1 MLAEVIFYFAA
12 LVCSLLFFIFLNTQ
26 VSTSSDS
33 TSVDSTDVGDD
44 ENTTN
49 NTTSNIHQLSI
60 PSTPRKTE
68 QQQHIITS
76 PRRRF
81 QQQHDRSDSLQ
92 DLSVKSSEL
101 IFDEIMNTVPVIA
114 SQDDERV
121 SFDKLA
127 EKKTPLEKKR
137 DHILE
142 EILSTEE
149 SYVKGLRELEEAY
162 LKPIREKK
170 LLSKEVFDMIF
181 NDIAIIAGV
190 NENFLSELKKLYFG
204 DKLQSYNVAK
214 LLLHYA
220 HSFKLY
226 TRFIGNYGVA
236 VTALEEEKK
245 KNNKF
250 KKFLEEISVKL
261 GEESTT
267 ARDFTIDGHMILPL
281 QRIPRYE
288 MLLQQLKDVTPSGDE
303 SYGLIENALLLI
315 KEIASGLNMSQLEYS
330 NIHKSL
336 ELSETFKLKD
346 FFIPTRRLLFYFEGE
361 DGINYKRSNGK
372 RGIMDMYVFSD
383 LLLLNRRNSKF
394 LSKQEFIFSPHSK
407 DDNSTTLYLD
417 MEESIISKTITL
429 TCTFKSDKVEPRVL
443 EMYFD
448 SKPEQYDRV
457 REAILVM
464 LDLERQSRRSSVASS
479 SF

>member
-12 LVCSLLFFIFLNTQ
+12 LVCSLLFFVFLNTH
-26 VSTSSDS
+26 TSSSSDDS
-33 TSVDSTDVGDD
+33 SIDIGDN
-44 ENTTN
+44 ENTTLN
-49 NTTSNIHQLSI
+49 TSNSHQLSI

-68 QQQHIITS
+68 KQQQQAITS
-76 PRRRF
+76 PRRLIQR
-81 QQQHDRSDSLQ
+81 QHDRSDSLQ

-101 IFDEIMNTVPVIA
+101 IFDEIMNTVPIIA
-114 SQDDERV
+114 SPQDDEKL
-121 SFDKLA
+121 SFDKIVS
-127 EKKTPLEKKR
+127 EKTPLEKKR

-142 EILSTEE
+142 EILQTEE

-204 DKLQSYNVAK
+204 DKLQSFNVAK

-220 HSFKLY
+220 HTFKLY
-226 TRFIGNYGVA
+226 TRFIGNYEVA
-236 VTALEEEKK
+236 VTTLEEEKK

-250 KKFLEEISVKL
+250 KKFLEEIAHKL
-261 GEESTT
+261 GEESTA

-288 MLLQQLKDVTPSGDE
+288 MLLQQLKDVTPDSDE
-303 SYGLIENALLLI
+303 SYSLIENALLLI
-315 KEIASGLNMSQLEYS
+315 KEIASGLNTSQLEYS

-361 DGINYKRSNGK
+361 NGIQYKRSNGK

-417 MEESIISKTITL
+417 MEESIINKTITL

-448 SKPEQYDRV
+448 TKPEQYDSV
-457 REAILVM
+457 KEAILVM